1 MEYEKMYAELEEI
14 LVRLEQ
20 GKQPLEASL
29 KDYERGLELTR
40 SCAKMLDEISGR
52 IEKLGKGGRTALDED
67 GNEA

>member
-1 MEYEKMYAELEEI
+1 MYDELETI
-14 LVRLEQ
+14 LARLEQ
-20 GKQPLEASL
+20 GQQPLEAAL

-40 SCAKMLDEISGR
+40 KCAKMLEEISGR